1 MSSADQPHSSLTLND
16 VMHAIEELGKD
27 LQATK
32 SRVAELADSRRHAFG
47 ENQRPFSAGHSGWRP
62 PASRT
67 TPPTLDPAP
76 RMWVDAPR
84 FSDDDDDEQVDCPN
98 NPSSDD
104 LITADISSMH
114 ALAGSP
120 NPRALKVAGT
130 VNGSAVQVLLDS
142 GSTHNFIHPGVAE
155 RLQLVLHPVTS
166 FRVYVGNGDFLWC
179 AYACPQ
185 TAVSLQ
191 GHEFLI
197 DLYLLEIHGTD
208 MVLGVQW
215 LQTLGKVSH
224 DYAQM
229 TMEFVWQGKP
239 ITLQGDTIPPRPMSY
254 GQFCTMVASST
265 SWALYELIVSQ
276 AEKAP
281 PDETVM
287 EVSDDVP
294 ASLRAI
300 LLEHA
305 GVFGLPTGLP
315 PARDWDHRIHLVA
328 AGLLQPLP
336 IPDRVWDSASMDFIT
351 GLPTSQGFT
360 AIMVVVDRL
369 SKYAHFGPLPTGH
382 HEGIG
387 MSPFKALYGRDPP
400 LLFSTLSV
408 RARTLEVEA
417 VLQERADLLND
428 LKAHL
433 SKMQNRMR
441 AQENKHRRDVSFAVG
456 DRVLLKLQPYRQ
468 HSAGRPLSA
477 KLGRR
482 YYGPFEILE
491 RVGSVA
497 YRLRLPEGCRIH
509 DVFHVSLLRPFVSRP
524 DSAPNPTLP
533 DSFFKGRPI
542 SVPVTALQSRMIL
555 VDGTPQ
561 HQWLIRWSDDA
572 DGGLTWEPV
581 EALLRHFPNLR
592 LEDKADVNPGG
603 VVTGDTNKAQRE
615 TTSGAQAEQVRM
627 GRPRRNVGPP
637 RRYYDYV

>member
-1 MSSADQPHSSLTLND
+1 MGFKFRIEYKPGASNRAADAL
-16 VMHAIEELGKD
+16 
-27 LQATK
+27 
-32 SRVAELADSRRHAFG
+32 SRR
-47 ENQRPFSAGHSGWRP
+47 
-62 PASRT
+62 
-67 TPPTLDPAP
+67 
-76 RMWVDAPR
+76 
-84 FSDDDDDEQVDCPN
+84 DDDDPAMLFVT
-98 NPSSDD
+98 
-104 LITADISSMH
+104 TAQP
-114 ALAGSP
+114 LP
-120 NPRALKVAGT
+120 L
-130 VNGSAVQVLLDS
+130 
-142 GSTHNFIHPGVAE
+142 
-155 RLQLVLHPVTS
+155 
-166 FRVYVGNGDFLWC
+166 
-179 AYACPQ
+179 
-185 TAVSLQ
+185 
-191 GHEFLI
+191 
-197 DLYLLEIHGTD
+197 LLE
-208 MVLGVQW
+208 
-215 LQTLGKVSH
+215 
-224 DYAQM
+224 
-229 TMEFVWQGKP
+229 
-239 ITLQGDTIPPRPMSY
+239 
-254 GQFCTMVASST
+254 
-265 SWALYELIVSQ
+265 
-276 AEKAP
+276 
-281 PDETVM
+281 
-287 EVSDDVP
+287 
-294 ASLRAI
+294 SLRAENAA
-300 LLEHA
+300 LPDLRQLHEACAA
-305 GVFGLPTGLP
+305 GKAPAHISVHTGLLYYKRRLHVSP
-315 PARDWDHRIHLVA
+315 VSPLRVHILTEFHSTPLAGHQGVERTFRRIAAVFYWPALRREVRQFVA
-328 AGLLQPLP
+328 SCEVCQVTKYSTQKPAGLLQPLP

-369 SKYAHFGPLPTGH
+369 SKYAHFGPLPTGFDAPRAACLFVDIVVKHHGFPLSIISDRDSIFMSLFWRESMRLSGTTLKFSTAYHPQTDGQMEVVNRGLEQYLRAFTYERPSKWALFLPWAELALNCSH

-408 RARTLEVEA
+408 RARTPEVEA

-441 AQENKHRRDVSFAVG
+441 AQANKHRRDVSFAVG

-572 DGGLTWEPV
+572 NGGLTWEPV

-603 VVTGDTNKAQRE
+603 VVMGDTNKAQGE

-627 GRPRRNVGPP
+627 GCPRRNVGPP